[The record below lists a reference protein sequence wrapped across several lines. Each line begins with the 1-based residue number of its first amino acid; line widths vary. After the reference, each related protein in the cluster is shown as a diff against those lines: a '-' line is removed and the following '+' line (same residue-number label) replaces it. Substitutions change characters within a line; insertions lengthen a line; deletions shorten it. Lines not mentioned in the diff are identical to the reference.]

1 MRGASNIGYLNQL
14 LALAGWTSL
23 WWLHSLKQP
32 TLVIMDKDD
41 PIVALVNGCIL
52 AGLIPNSR
60 IHVME
65 CGHLFIAAKPKE
77 TAEVSRPGVI
87 NRQTITNR
95 RPLNQLHTA

>member
-1 MRGASNIGYLNQL
+1 
-14 LALAGWTSL
+14 
-23 WWLHSLKQP
+23 
-32 TLVIMDKDD
+32 
-41 PIVALVNGCIL
+41 
-52 AGLIPNSR
+52 
-60 IHVME
+60 ME